1 MYDRGIHIYVY
12 IYTSKYTYIYSYI
25 YVYNYFLFTRFSAY
39 ITGVYGMNL
48 DQTTTIQNVYGI
60 FEAVFTTTFA
70 LIFIITGTCIS
81 IDVLFHMVYM

>member
-1 MYDRGIHIYVY
+1 
-12 IYTSKYTYIYSYI
+12 
-25 YVYNYFLFTRFSAY
+25 
-39 ITGVYGMNL
+39 MNL